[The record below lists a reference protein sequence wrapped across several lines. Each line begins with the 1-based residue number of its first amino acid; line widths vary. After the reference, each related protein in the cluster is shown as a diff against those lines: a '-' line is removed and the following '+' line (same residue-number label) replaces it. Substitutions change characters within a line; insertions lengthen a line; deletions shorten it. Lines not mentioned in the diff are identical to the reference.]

1 MGGVHSAPRSGLP
14 NASTFPTYPLSFH
27 SVAHSF
33 ALCKSTTLFF
43 SIVSALFAKN
53 HPGWGYVRP
62 ADGNADDCANGTARI
77 HVSLDRTYAPPPDPH
92 RLDFV
97 ALPAAP

>member
-1 MGGVHSAPRSGLP
+1 MPILQLFCFDALPFSWGGVLRSTFRP
-14 NASTFPTYPLSFH
+14 SNASTFPTYPLSFH

-53 HPGWGYVRP
+53 HPGWGYGP
-62 ADGNADDCANGTARI
+62 LMGTSTIARTRA
-77 HVSLDRTYAPPPDPH
+77 LGFTYLWIAPM
-92 RLDFV
+92 RR
-97 ALPAAP
+97 